1 MQLTISLSDTMLQ
14 KIELYKKS
22 TQKQSIEETVAEL
35 LQDALTL
42 PPRQKFLETL
52 RKVPDAKT
60 EMTEEEQLVMIDKV
74 RQEMYAKKCK
84 EEQTTREQ
92 RLIGISEEN
101 IQYETEVPAKKAV
114 RKLKQRLHT
123 HLGKALERVIIFGS
137 VARGTATN
145 VSDIDVMIILNDT
158 FIDVN
163 SRTKSD
169 IRSVIYPI
177 ELEDDVIF
185 DLKVMGK
192 SDLNSI
198 HGHTPF
204 VENVMREGI
213 TV

>member
-1 MQLTISLSDTMLQ
+1 MLHRELTISLSDIMLE

-22 TQKQSIEETVAEL
+22 TQQQSIEEVITEL
-35 LQDALTL
+35 LQYALML
-42 PPRQKFLETL
+42 PLRQKFLETL
-52 RKVPDAKT
+52 RKAPDAKT
-60 EMTEEEQLVMIDKV
+60 EMTEEEQAALVDKV
-74 RQEMYAKKCK
+74 RQEMYM
-84 EEQTTREQ
+84 
-92 RLIGISEEN
+92 
-101 IQYETEVPAKKAV
+101 KKAV

-123 HLGKALERVIIFGS
+123 HLGQALERVIIFGS
-137 VARGTATN
+137 VARGTATTA
-145 VSDIDVMIILNDT
+145 SDIDVMIILNDT

-163 SRTKSD
+163 WRTEQD
-169 IRSVIYPI
+169 ITTVAYPI
-177 ELEDDVIF
+177 ELEDDVVF